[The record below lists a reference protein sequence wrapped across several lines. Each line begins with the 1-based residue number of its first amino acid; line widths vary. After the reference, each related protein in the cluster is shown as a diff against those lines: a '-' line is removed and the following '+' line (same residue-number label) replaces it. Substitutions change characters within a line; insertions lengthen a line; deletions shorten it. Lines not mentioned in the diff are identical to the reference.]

1 LVRACKDIGVP
12 VRNKKW
18 KSLATS
24 GPGPTLLLLNSLF
37 LPGFGIVILDNIPCL
52 A

>member
-37 LPGFGIVILDNIPCL
+37 LL
-52 A
+52 ARLGNTGGSH